1 MLGIKIVD
9 TLPFES
15 PRERR
20 VFLIHAAALF
30 LDFTP
35 RFAAL
40 NNHYFTKSRSGYRKK
55 RWRGRADKPKSWYA
69 DLRNESLWSAWTF
82 A

>member
-1 MLGIKIVD
+1 
-9 TLPFES
+9 
-15 PRERR
+15 
-20 VFLIHAAALF
+20 LF

-55 RWRGRADKPKSWYA
+55 RWRGRVADYKPMKSWYA
-69 DLRNESLWSAWTF
+69 DLRNESLEQAHI